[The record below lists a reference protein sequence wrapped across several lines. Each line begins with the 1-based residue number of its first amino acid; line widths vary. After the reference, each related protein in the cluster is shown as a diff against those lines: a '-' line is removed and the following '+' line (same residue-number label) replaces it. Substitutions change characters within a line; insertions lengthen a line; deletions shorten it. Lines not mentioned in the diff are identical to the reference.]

1 MKNPYDENG
10 LPRNIVCGGLSN
22 SVVFCT
28 FINLPDVKYFDDETW
43 EFYYVPY
50 AEEKM
55 WSAKVSLGHAMQRI
69 EYSSYGYPFYEYP
82 EEFQEFIMRF
92 YVDTFGRPE
101 DWRGDTF
108 VG

>member
-10 LPRNIVCGGLSN
+10 LPKNIEVRKVSDGCAIVYFSDM
-22 SVVFCT
+22 
-28 FINLPDVKYFDDETW
+28 PKVKYFDDETW
-43 EFYYVPY
+43 VFYLREHCNSAQVDCVP
-50 AEEKM
+50 
-55 WSAKVSLGHAMQRI
+55 KVDTCPKANFSSLAP
-69 EYSSYGYPFYEYP
+69 SD
-82 EEFQEFIMRF
+82 QEFIMRF